1 MDLMDK
7 LQDLDRFGIDIKL
20 ERYEDEVIYCEVL
33 RQWFEGLE
41 QYTTYVIDERE
52 FGLEYISVTGED
64 SATTIYIKDSAIRF
78 TSVSGDPYFAVM
90 DVLEFVAKMHKEVV
104 KLLSERAFKEEVEEP
119 EVEESEEE
127 TSEDWDW
134 I

>member
-7 LQDLDRFGIDIKL
+7 LQDLDKFGIDLKL
-20 ERYEDEVIYCEVL
+20 ERYEDEVIYCEIL

-41 QYTTYVIDERE
+41 QYTSYVIDERE

-78 TSVSGDPYFAVM
+78 SSVSGDPYYAVM
-90 DVLEFVAKMHKEVV
+90 DVLEFIAKMHKEVV
-104 KLLSERAFKEEVEEP
+104 KLLSERAFEDPSEEIGQ
-119 EVEESEEE
+119 EESEEE